1 MNQSA
6 SSANTKHGRRAVA
19 IASAILCGFLLVLPS
34 CGIPDRREPLP
45 GPDLPEKFDVRK
57 ASATSD
63 LPDVFE
69 ASSTDNTS
77 QVHIEEFYSDPLLV
91 GLMHQAVVG
100 NQELR
105 VQAEEVQIASNEILS
120 RTGAYLP
127 FLFFG
132 AGAGIDKPSLYTR
145 AGAVDSTLNIL
156 PGVPIPTPLP
166 DFILGPTFLWTPDI
180 WRQLHNARDAAAM
193 RYFATAEGRSFSMTQ
208 LLAEIAEN
216 YYELMALDNR
226 LEILDQTIALMEQ
239 SLEVAKALK
248 EAARGTELGVLRFQA
263 EVQRNQSEK
272 LIVKQQIIETE
283 NRINFLVGRFPQPV
297 ERSNGDFIDLNL
309 HALGVGIPPQLLQN
323 RPDIRQAERQI
334 AAAGLDVKV
343 ARKRFYP
350 QGTITSGVG
359 YEAFN
364 PRYLFITPEALIAN
378 VVGNLVTPLINKKAL
393 QADFMTA
400 DARQLQALYNY
411 QRVVINA
418 FTEVVN
424 RMSKV
429 ENYRESIEIK
439 KRQLEALEGSVDTA
453 SKLFQNA
460 RAEYMDV
467 LFAQRD
473 LRDARTVLVETKQ
486 QQLAAVVNTYQAL
499 GGGAYLS
506 PVPPPTTQKVH
517 DFKFPGHVK
526 H

>member
-6 SSANTKHGRRAVA
+6 SSATTKHERRAGA

-34 CGIPDRREPLP
+34 CGIPDRREPMP

-57 ASATSD
+57 ANATSD

-69 ASSTDNTS
+69 ASSGDNS
-77 QVHIEEFYSDPLLV
+77 AQVQIEEFYGDPLLT
-91 GLMHQAVVG
+91 GLMHQAVLG
-100 NQELR
+100 NQEMR
-105 VQAEEVQIASNEILS
+105 VLAEEVQIASNEIFS
-120 RTGAYLP
+120 RSGTYLP
-127 FLFFG
+127 FLFLGGG
-132 AGAGIDKPSLYTR
+132 AGTDKPSLYTR

-166 DFILGPTFLWTPDI
+166 DFVMGPTFFWTPDI

-193 RYFATAEGRSFSMTQ
+193 RYFATAEGRSFSMSQ
-208 LLAEIAEN
+208 LLAEIADN

-248 EAARGTELGVLRFQA
+248 EAARGTELGVLRFLA
-263 EVQRNQSEK
+263 EVQKNQSEK

-297 ERSNGDFIDLNL
+297 ERSTADFIDLSL
-309 HALGVGIPPQLLQN
+309 HTLGVGIPSQLLQN

-334 AAAGLDVKV
+334 AATGLDVKV
-343 ARKRFYP
+343 ARKAFLP
-350 QGTITSGVG
+350 VLTVTAGVG

-364 PRYLFITPEALIAN
+364 PRYILVTPEALIAN
-378 VVGNLVTPLINKKAL
+378 VVGNMIGPLVNKRAI
-393 QADFMTA
+393 QADFMNA

-418 FTEVVN
+418 FTEIVN
-424 RMSKV
+424 RLSKV

-439 KRQLEALEGSVDTA
+439 KHQLEALEGSVETA

-486 QQLAAVVNTYQAL
+486 QQLSAVVNTYQAL

-506 PVPPPTTQKVH
+506 PVPPPSTQKVH
-517 DFKFPGHVK
+517 DFAFPGHVK